1 MPQIG
6 VRHIRAFQP
15 SVVLEVAQRL
25 EAQRR
30 RVISATDAVLR
41 ARAAGESWTGPA
53 AVAATARQAGVL
65 AGLADVAVRLA
76 ATTAALRRLA
86 GRMEA
91 CAALVRRA
99 ERMASDRGA
108 WTDDLG
114 LVHVP
119 HRWSSGDPIMDA
131 HVGRL
136 DALMVDEVRRCLDE
150 AERVAGATDVEVHR
164 ALVGAASYRLATR
177 AGGDDLG
184 VVPPPPQGAGGQAD
198 GAFANA
204 AWWRSLT
211 VAERRWVIGHHP
223 EWVGP
228 RDGIPAWD
236 RHQANLKLLARARVA
251 AAEQLRQ
258 IGPRARATDV
268 VVWERVESIA
278 AIDAVLGKSD
288 GVTRHLLLVD
298 ITGPVVRAVTTV
310 GNIDRAGHVATY
322 VGGLST
328 SPHLDLRRYDETFV
342 RVRTLAWT
350 KTRGVGDRADVAIVQ
365 WMGYPAP
372 QWRDGAFGSRSVLKD
387 DLATEW
393 ADELASF
400 TNGIAASRDE
410 PPHQTLWAHSY
421 GSVLAGFALQH
432 VMRMDD
438 VALFGSPGTALDSLA
453 EGGLKPGAL
462 NVLASPTDVIAA
474 SGWFARDPRDVPGV
488 ANLSAACGLKPGSTN
503 EFLMGSPWH
512 SAYLNAGTTSEHN
525 LAAIAAGRPDQR
537 VFAGSPVGS
546 FPARDC
552 RPDH

>member
-6 VRHIRAFQP
+6 VRHIRGFQS

-30 RVISATDAVLR
+30 CVISATDAVLR

-53 AVAATARQAGVL
+53 AVAAAARQVGVL
-65 AGLADVAVRLA
+65 TALADVAVRLA
-76 ATTAALRRLA
+76 ATAAALRGLA
-86 GRMEA
+86 GRMDA
-91 CAALVRRA
+91 CGALARRA
-99 ERMASDRGA
+99 ERTASDRGA

-114 LVHVP
+114 LVHLP
-119 HRWSSGDPIMDA
+119 HRWPTGDPTTDA

-150 AERVAGATDVEVHR
+150 AVRVAEATDVEVHR
-164 ALVGAASYRLATR
+164 ALLGAALHRLT
-177 AGGDDLG
+177 AGVAEDLG

-198 GAFANA
+198 GAYANA

-236 RHQANLKLLARARVA
+236 RHQANLKLLARARVE
-251 AAEQLRQ
+251 AAEQLRRA
-258 IGPRARATDV
+258 GPRARHTDV

-310 GNIDRAGHVATY
+310 GNVDRAGHVATY

-328 SPHLDLRRYDETFV
+328 SPHLDLRRYDETFA
-342 RVRTLAWT
+342 RLRTLAWT
-350 KTRGVGDRADVAIVQ
+350 KTRGTGDQADIAIVQ

-387 DLATEW
+387 DLAEEW
-393 ADELASF
+393 GNELASF

-421 GSVLAGFALQH
+421 GSVLAGLSLQH

-438 VALFGSPGTALDSLA
+438 VVLFGSPGTALDSLGGA
-453 EGGLKPGAL
+453 GLKPGGL
-462 NVLASPTDVIAA
+462 NVLASPTDVVAA
-474 SGWFARDPRDVPGV
+474 TGWFGRDPRDVPGV
-488 ANLSAACGLKPGSTN
+488 AHLSAACGLKPGSTN

-512 SAYLNAGTTSEHN
+512 SAYLKAGTTSEHN

-546 FPARDC
+546 FRARDC
-552 RPDH
+552 RPDP

>member
-1 MPQIG
+1 MPQLK
-6 VRHIRAFQP
+6 VRHIRAFRP
-15 SVVLEVAQRL
+15 SLVLEVAQRL

-30 RVISATDAVLR
+30 RVIAATDAVLR

-53 AVAATARQAGVL
+53 AVAAEARHVGVL
-65 AGLADVAVRLA
+65 AGLADVAARLA
-76 ATTAALRRLA
+76 ATAAALRGLA

-91 CAALVRRA
+91 CRALVRRA

-119 HRWSSGDPIMDA
+119 HRWSSGDPVMDA
-131 HVGRL
+131 HVGRI
-136 DALMVDEVRRCLDE
+136 DALMVEEVRRCLDE
-150 AERVAGATDVEVHR
+150 AVRVAEATDVEVHR
-164 ALVGAASYRLATR
+164 ALLSAASYRLI
-177 AGGDDLG
+177 AGAGDDLG

-211 VAERRWVIGHHP
+211 VAERRWVIGYHP

-236 RHQANLKLLARARVA
+236 RHQANLKLLARARVD

-258 IGPRARATDV
+258 AGPRARATDV

-278 AIDAVLGKSD
+278 AIDAVLAKSD
-288 GVTRHLLLVD
+288 GVTRHLLLID

-342 RVRTLAWT
+342 RLRTLAWT

-387 DLATEW
+387 ELAAEW
-393 ADELASF
+393 ADELATF
-400 TNGIAASRDE
+400 TNGVAASRDE

-432 VMRMDD
+432 RMRMDD

-453 EGGLKPGAL
+453 DAGLKPGGL
-462 NVLASPTDVIAA
+462 NVLASPTDVVAA
-474 SGWFARDPRDVPGV
+474 SGWFARDPRDLPRV
-488 ANLSAACGLKPGSTN
+488 AHLSAACGLKPGATN

-512 SAYLNAGTTSEHN
+512 SAYLKAGTTSEHN

-546 FPARDC
+546 FRARDC
-552 RPDH
+552 RPDP